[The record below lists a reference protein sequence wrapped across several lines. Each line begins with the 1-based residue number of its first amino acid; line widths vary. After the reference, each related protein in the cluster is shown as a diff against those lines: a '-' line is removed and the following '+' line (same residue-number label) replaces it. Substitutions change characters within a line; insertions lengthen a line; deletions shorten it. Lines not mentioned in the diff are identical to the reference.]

1 MDLARR
7 GGARE
12 VCGRRR
18 DPHPPH
24 AVHPVPPIPF
34 PTEMIDL
41 LEIEDFLD
49 SATRAEIVAELERA
63 GGAAATVTGAGP
75 GAAVRP
81 MARKATRVDVSP
93 ETRALVKE
101 RLMERKSEIEARF
114 GVAVAECED
123 PQFLRYET
131 GDFFVPHQDGNTPIL
146 HDDSRFRRV
155 SAVIFLSEKSDEP
168 APDTYGGGALVFHGP
183 YTGPDIRVEASARP
197 GTLVTFR
204 AETTHE
210 VTPVTHGV
218 RYTIA
223 TWFR

>member
-1 MDLARR
+1 
-7 GGARE
+7 
-12 VCGRRR
+12 
-18 DPHPPH
+18 
-24 AVHPVPPIPF
+24 
-34 PTEMIDL
+34 MIDL

-49 SATRAEIVAELERA
+49 AATLAGVVAELERA
-63 GGAAATVTGAGP
+63 GGAPATVLSTEP
-75 GAAVRP
+75 GGVVRP
-81 MARKATRVDVSP
+81 MARKATRVAVSP
-93 ETRALVKE
+93 ETRALVKA
-101 RLMERKSEIEARF
+101 RLMERKGEIEARF
-114 GVAVAECED
+114 GVSVNECED

-131 GDFFVPHQDGNTPIL
+131 GDFFVPHQDGNTPML

-155 SAVIFLSEKSDEP
+155 SAVIFLSEKSEEP

-183 YTGPDIRVEASARP
+183 YTGPVIRVEASAAP